1 MKSLYSLLLCSFLLL
16 SRVSVAQTTTPEQMQ
31 QAAATFELAEKN
43 YKVGDYEKALE
54 GYKEAYVLSGEADLL
69 FNIGQCQ
76 RKLNRNEE
84 AIRSYKTFLQE
95 RPNTPIKSDVEAI
108 IRELELAPNTP
119 IKDEKTAPLLF
130 GGTDTFFSIGGGL
143 LLAGDPLP
151 MVSAL
156 VEAKK
161 FELQGRVAA
170 LDSLLGGLDFGGH
183 IVSSPR
189 SDQHVRSLL
198 NISAGLSL
206 SSLFSRDKFNNALGE
221 VITNNL
227 SFFAGLYGANSF
239 YITCNFSARGELQF
253 VLEALNRQSVG
264 GVATIVKDGELDSA
278 LFVSL
283 SAHYNLRRD
292 PCPK

>member
-1 MKSLYSLLLCSFLLL
+1 LLCSFLLL
-16 SRVSVAQTTTPEQMQ
+16 SRVPVAQAATPEQMQ
-31 QAAATFELAEKN
+31 QAAATFEIAEKN

-84 AIRSYKTFLQE
+84 AIRSYKNFLQE

-108 IRELELAPNTP
+108 IRELELAQNTP

-130 GGTDTFFSIGGGL
+130 GGTDTFFSIGGGI
-143 LLAGDPLP
+143 LLAEDPLP
-151 MVSAL
+151 MVSVI
-156 VEAKK
+156 VEAKS
-161 FELQGRVAA
+161 FELQGQVAA
-170 LDSLLGGLDFGGH
+170 LNALLGGLDFGGH

-189 SDQHVRSLL
+189 SDQNVRSLL

-206 SSLFSRDKFNNALGE
+206 SSLFSRDKLNNALGE
-221 VITNNL
+221 VIVTNNL

-278 LFVSL
+278 LFISL